1 MIEPHQWTFIELR
14 GDASGPPTMSRWFP
28 EVAAGEEVLTRV
40 GHCLVVREVDWVGDA
55 DHRATFMLQHW
66 DGVNE
71 STQSPLLYAP
81 DSAAGGSW
89 RSQQGALV
97 PLGRVLYTRIA
108 LGSIILIRG
117 YWLQEQALADLQLA
131 PAERGTQVE
140 MRLPPPDFKL

>member
-14 GDASGPPTMSRWFP
+14 GDASGTPTMARWFP
-28 EVAAGEEVLTRV
+28 GVAAGEDVVTRI

-71 STQSPLLYAP
+71 GTQSPLLYAP
-81 DSAAGGSW
+81 DSPAGGCW
-89 RSQQGALV
+89 RSAHGALV

-108 LGSIILIRG
+108 FGSIILIRG
-117 YWLQEQALADLQLA
+117 YWLPEQELAELQIAPGDL
-131 PAERGTQVE
+131 ETQVE
-140 MRLPPPDFKL
+140 MRLPRPDLGL